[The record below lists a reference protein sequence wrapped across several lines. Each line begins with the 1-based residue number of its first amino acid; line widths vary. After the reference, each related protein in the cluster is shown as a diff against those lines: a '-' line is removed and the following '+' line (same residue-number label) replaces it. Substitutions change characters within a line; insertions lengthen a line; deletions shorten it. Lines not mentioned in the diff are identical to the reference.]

1 MASTGDPISSV
12 SESHSTH
19 MLFSQCVIVVLLYT
33 GTADLQSKLQV
44 EMAELKLQVE
54 MAELNLSDSCSPTP
68 AGTGDPSCILS
79 ESQY

>member
-12 SESHSTH
+12 SELHSTR

-44 EMAELKLQVE
+44 EMAELKEEDLS
-54 MAELNLSDSCSPTP
+54 SDSCSPTP